1 MNMNCVVGSLGRTT
15 GVAHPFNTGSG
26 CEDIAVSVYSD
37 GSMVGVSFTQT
48 GELDVVTC

>member
-37 GSMVGVSFTQT
+37 GSMVGVSFRQT